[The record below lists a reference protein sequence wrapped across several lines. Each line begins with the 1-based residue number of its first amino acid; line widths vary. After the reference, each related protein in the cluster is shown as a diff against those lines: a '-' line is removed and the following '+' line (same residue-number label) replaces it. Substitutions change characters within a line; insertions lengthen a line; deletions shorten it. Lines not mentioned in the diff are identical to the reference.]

1 MRILPR
7 SPYAWAAIL
16 AAVVVLLAWTGRG
29 RYRVVGPG
37 QPAPTFTASTLDGDT
52 ISLEDYRGQ
61 VLLLNIWAT
70 WCTPCREEMPSME
83 RLYSQFQARGA
94 DFRIL
99 AVSIDAA
106 TGQQDDS
113 GNVGGDIR
121 AFVEELG
128 LTFTIL
134 HDPSGRIQRI
144 YQTTGVPESF
154 LIARDG
160 TIVRRLAG
168 AVEWDTPEWES
179 AITRLLGAGPGSAD
193 TTERTD
199 AAGT

>member
-7 SPYAWAAIL
+7 SPYAWAAL
-16 AAVVVLLAWTGRG
+16 GAVAVVLVAWTGRS
-29 RYRVVGPG
+29 RYTVVGPG
-37 QPAPTFTASTLDGDT
+37 QPAPMFTARTLDGDT
-52 ISLEDYRGQ
+52 VTLEDYAGQ
-61 VLLLNIWAT
+61 VILLNIWAT

-83 RLYSQFQARGA
+83 RLYSRFQAHGS

-106 TGQQDDS
+106 TGQEDDF
-113 GNVGGDIR
+113 GNRGGDIR
-121 AFVEELG
+121 AFAEDLS

-134 HDPSGRIQRI
+134 HDPSGQIQRI

-160 TIVRRLAG
+160 TIYRRLAG
-168 AVEWDTPEWES
+168 AVDWDTPEWDA
-179 AITRLLGAGPGSAD
+179 AISRLLGERQEGSGKPEDAGLPGA
-193 TTERTD
+193 
-199 AAGT
+199 